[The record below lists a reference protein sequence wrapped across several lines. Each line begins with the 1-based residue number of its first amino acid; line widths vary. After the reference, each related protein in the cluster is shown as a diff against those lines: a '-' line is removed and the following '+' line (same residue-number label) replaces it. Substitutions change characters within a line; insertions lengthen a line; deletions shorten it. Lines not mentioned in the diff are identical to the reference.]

1 MTAQR
6 VVPRVVLLDHHDSYT
21 WNLAHLIALVT
32 GELPD
37 VVAHD
42 AVSVADLDDYSH
54 LVLSPGPGSPHNR
67 AFFSLGRDLILEDDR
82 PILGVCLGMQ
92 GLVTSYGGHVGRTT
106 PAHGEV
112 ASVVHDGAPLFAGV
126 PTPFAAVRYHSLEAL
141 EMPDE
146 LEVTAACHAHDGSS
160 IVMAVAHRTKPQVGV
175 QFHPE
180 SILSEH
186 GANIVR
192 NFLELS

>member
-1 MTAQR
+1 MSTAA
-6 VVPRVVLLDHHDSYT
+6 PRVVLVDHHDSYT
-21 WNLAHLIALVT
+21 WNLAHLIASVT
-32 GELPD
+32 GVLPA
-37 VVAHD
+37 VVEHD
-42 AVSVADLDDYSH
+42 AVALSDLDDFTH

-67 AFFSLGRDLILEDDR
+67 AFFDLGRTLILEDPR
-82 PILGVCLGMQ
+82 PIFGVCLGMQ

-112 ASVVHDGAPLFAGV
+112 ASVVHDGSPLFAGV

-146 LEVTAACHAHDGSS
+146 LEVTAACEARDGSS
-160 IVMAVAHRTKPQVGV
+160 VVMGVAHRTKPQVGV

-180 SILSEH
+180 SVLSEH

-192 NFLELS
+192 NFLELA